1 MVRSYKHK
9 HGINK
14 TKEDELLIILKEYRK
29 VSIILEH
36 KLMRQFYETGSL
48 NSKHANKIY
57 QNINTILSE
66 RYKDVILQQTRGIL
80 QSYISNI
87 QNRFNVIVYNSSI
100 SEEEKKELYKIN
112 KMCKWFEKENFL
124 ARKIIKHILNRWS
137 LPNLKNIN
145 MMLNTKVYKLEKS
158 DTKEFKYWFKLF
170 TGVRAQYIY
179 IPLYE
184 NTLYEKEYT
193 KCINNSGKLNNS
205 IQINFID
212 NKLDNVVFML
222 ETPNA
227 KSFKDIT
234 DEDKLAIDIGLRTL
248 LTTNCGDMY
257 SQRFIDKLKEYDDRI
272 TKLVKELTR
281 RNKNYKLN
289 SNKRYKKLQR
299 KLKEF
304 IKNEVNRVIN
314 NLFKTHNP
322 KEIIMENLN
331 FQNCSL
337 SKKMNRL
344 LSNFGLGVINTKLQ
358 SLKDSLGIKITK
370 VNPAYTSQECSS
382 CGYVDHRNRNNEK
395 FCCKNCHN
403 KMHADINST
412 KNIFRRSKDTRITT
426 FTPKQKIFQF
436 LVDDF
441 LIREISSKGFGT
453 TQRCLSSASISSGK
467 YYNIYQNSLKSL
479 SSIK

>member
-14 TKEDELLIILKEYRK
+14 TKEDELLVILKEYRR
-29 VSIILEH
+29 VSMILEN

-57 QNINTILSE
+57 QNINSLLTE
-66 RYKDVILQQTRGIL
+66 RYKDVILQQIRGTL

-87 QNRFNVIVYNSSI
+87 QNRFDDIVYNSTI
-100 SEEEKKELYKIN
+100 NDEEKKELYKIN
-112 KMCKWFEKENFL
+112 KTCKWFEKENFL
-124 ARKIIKHILNRWS
+124 ARKIIKHILSRWA

-158 DTKEFKYWFKLF
+158 ETIEFKYWIRLS
-170 TGVRAQYIY
+170 TGIRSQYIY
-179 IPLYE
+179 IPIKE
-184 NTLYEKEYT
+184 NTLYEKEYL
-193 KCINNSGKLNNS
+193 KCISNGGKLNNS
-205 IQINFID
+205 IQINFKD
-212 NKLDNVVFML
+212 NRLDNIVFML

-227 KSFKDIT
+227 KTFKDISE
-234 DEDKLAIDIGLRTL
+234 DDKLAIDIGLRTL
-248 LTTNCGDMY
+248 LTTNLGDMY
-257 SQRFIDKLKEYDDRI
+257 SQRFIDKLREYDVRI
-272 TKLVKELTR
+272 VALTKELTC

-289 SNKRYKKLQR
+289 SNKRYKKIQQ

-314 NLFKTHNP
+314 NLFKTYNP

-344 LSNFGLGVINTKLQ
+344 LSNFGLGIINTKLQ
-358 SLKDSLGIKITK
+358 SLKESLGIKITK
-370 VNPAYTSQECSS
+370 VNPAYTSQECSVCS
-382 CGYVDHRNRNNEK
+382 YVDKRNRNNEK
-395 FCCKNCHN
+395 FCCKACGN

-412 KNIFRRSKDTRITT
+412 KNIFRRSKDKRIDK
-426 FTPKQKIFQF
+426 FTNKNKIIQF
-436 LVDDF
+436 LVEDF
-441 LIREISSKGFGT
+441 LKKEVNDKGFGT
-453 TQRCLSSASISSGK
+453 VKRCLSSASIDSGK
-467 YYNIYQNSLKSL
+467 YSKIYQSSFKSL
-479 SSIK
+479 FSIK